1 MKYVYLGNSGI
12 KVSELCFGVLP
23 IGPLQANLSVEEGG
37 NLILKGLHKGINFL
51 DTAEV
56 YKTYDYIKYALE
68 RFEGDVVVCSKS
80 MASDY
85 KGMEKSIL
93 DALKSLNREYIDI
106 FLLHAARE
114 TPDVF
119 EKREE
124 ALRCLLEYKQK
135 GYIRAIGISTHSV
148 KVVERASK
156 IPELDVVFPLINKA
170 GRGVLQG
177 SKNDMLKAIKK
188 CSQAGQGLFAMKVLA
203 GGNLV
208 NDLIDAIEFS
218 RNIEGI
224 DAVAIGMVNEEE
236 LNLNLKI
243 FNNEIIEDK
252 DLIKTVNTK
261 KIFIYERHCQKCG
274 ACIKTCPN
282 HALSMGD
289 NSAIIDHNK
298 CILCGYCSPVCE
310 YFAIRML

>member
-1 MKYVYLGNSGI
+1 M
-12 KVSELCFGVLP
+12 
-23 IGPLQANLSVEEGG
+23 
-37 NLILKGLHKGINFL
+37 
-51 DTAEV
+51 
-56 YKTYDYIKYALE
+56 
-68 RFEGDVVVCSKS
+68 
-80 MASDY
+80 
-85 KGMEKSIL
+85 
-93 DALKSLNREYIDI
+93 
-106 FLLHAARE
+106 HAARE

-177 SKNDMLKAIKK
+177 SKDDMLKAIKK

-236 LNLNLKI
+236 LPDDRKSG
-243 FNNEIIEDK
+243 
-252 DLIKTVNTK
+252 TP
-261 KIFIYERHCQKCG
+261 R
-274 ACIKTCPN
+274 
-282 HALSMGD
+282 
-289 NSAIIDHNK
+289 
-298 CILCGYCSPVCE
+298 
-310 YFAIRML
+310 

>member
-106 FLLHAARE
+106 F
-114 TPDVF
+114 
-119 EKREE
+119 
-124 ALRCLLEYKQK
+124 
-135 GYIRAIGISTHSV
+135 I
-148 KVVERASK
+148 
-156 IPELDVVFPLINKA
+156 
-170 GRGVLQG
+170 
-177 SKNDMLKAIKK
+177 
-188 CSQAGQGLFAMKVLA
+188 
-203 GGNLV
+203 
-208 NDLIDAIEFS
+208 
-218 RNIEGI
+218 
-224 DAVAIGMVNEEE
+224 
-236 LNLNLKI
+236 
-243 FNNEIIEDK
+243 
-252 DLIKTVNTK
+252 
-261 KIFIYERHCQKCG
+261 
-274 ACIKTCPN
+274 AC
-282 HALSMGD
+282 
-289 NSAIIDHNK
+289 
-298 CILCGYCSPVCE
+298 
-310 YFAIRML
+310 R